1 MRRRFEI
8 SMTTP
13 SNASPA
19 AAVPVVAPEFAPT
32 PFLSF
37 RNVPFWFGLALV
49 ACVVGLIAQHR

>member
-1 MRRRFEI
+1 
-8 SMTTP
+8 MTTP